1 MRKFRKKNFL
11 YYTLK
16 KLIRKVWKVDYM
28 KNIEFGYK
36 EEYMQ
41 FINSDYRKDYDPNK
55 RIVKQ
60 DKIKICND
68 EYFIST
74 IDLGV
79 NFSCIKGRVEYF
91 ETMIFRNNYY
101 DRAIY
106 LKRYATR
113 KEALKNHNLL
123 VDNLKCFYDL

>member
-1 MRKFRKKNFL
+1 ME
-11 YYTLK
+11 
-16 KLIRKVWKVDYM
+16 
-28 KNIEFGYK
+28 NIKFGYK
-36 EEYMQ
+36 EDCMQ
-41 FINSDYRKDYDPNK
+41 FIKSYYRKDYDSNK

-74 IDLGV
+74 IDLGI
-79 NFSCIKGRVEYF
+79 NFSCIKCRVEYF
-91 ETMIFRNNYY
+91 ETMIFKNNNY
-101 DRAIY
+101 DHAVY
-106 LKRYATR
+106 LRRYATR